1 MSPTLS
7 LTKENGFKTKIS
19 NISIDGKTSD
29 LPLYNNAGETIAY
42 TIQEVNIPEG
52 FETSLNQENNQF
64 TLTNTYK
71 DITPSTT
78 EPSTTTPSTTT
89 SSTTKPSTSVKSSE
103 ESTSGTTSTTKK
115 SQSSDSSSTTSNVL
129 TKTIPSSNTQ
139 KQYPK
144 TNDSKSSFLWV
155 IEVNRGPFLIKRRVF
170 FSLLSFC
177 IHHR

>member
-1 MSPTLS
+1 MIPNQIDYQIKRSPLVNQQAWNVSPTLS

-103 ESTSGTTSTTKK
+103 ESTSGTTSTTKNRN
-115 SQSSDSSSTTSNVL
+115 Q
-129 TKTIPSSNTQ
+129 
-139 KQYPK
+139 
-144 TNDSKSSFLWV
+144 V
-155 IEVNRGPFLIKRRVF
+155 IQVAQLVTF
-170 FSLLSFC
+170 
-177 IHHR
+177 